1 MDHTDRI
8 RFYCTRQALE
18 FVAEIFEAE
27 DDEIPIP
34 RMNAYQNA
42 FNIIS
47 NLLKSVDVEDD

>member
-8 RFYCTRQALE
+8 RFYCARQALG

-42 FNIIS
+42 FNILS
-47 NLLKSVDVEDD
+47 KLLNSIDVEDD